1 MPQQNNLK
9 MLQLPPTDTPQLP
22 STEMSKTQFL
32 LYTGCIIFSKDQ
44 LNVWGVSRVGVT
56 PYQTLLYQTVLN
68 CTKPNCIKPHC
79 TIPNCRRQHQIIL
92 KQHQHAGVSS
102 RCHNVTH
109 LSFSLLSP
117 SLESVPRPH
126 QCPVSLICQRLQLP
140 SLCTHIPEC
149 GGAVEIWQNWGEN
162 SPSNVGVGQ
171 TFQKWWNFH
180 HVTSCEGRFI
190 VQQIVYAQ
198 LSESDMGKQ
207 KEWVTH
213 FTERVFPSPPSLS
226 LPLSPFPPPSLPLSP
241 SQLFR
246 MSTCQK
252 RAGSLLPE
260 QKAAKYN
267 DIVVSLM
274 VQCM

>member
-1 MPQQNNLK
+1 MSQCH
-9 MLQLPPTDTPQLP
+9 TPQL
-22 STEMSKTQFL
+22 
-32 LYTGCIIFSKDQ
+32 FS
-44 LNVWGVSRVGVT
+44 SVT
-56 PYQTLLYQTVLN
+56 VARK
-68 CTKPNCIKPHC
+68 C
-79 TIPNCRRQHQIIL
+79 
-92 KQHQHAGVSS
+92 SS
-102 RCHNVTH
+102 SSSVTAK
-109 LSFSLLSP
+109 
-117 SLESVPRPH
+117 
-126 QCPVSLICQRLQLP
+126 CPVSLICQRLQLP

-260 QKAAKYN
+260 QKAAKYK